1 MSLVLLPLP
10 LLFWRLSSIELEF
23 EVEVEVEVEVRVW
36 EAPSFSQ
43 V

>member
-23 EVEVEVEVEVRVW
+23 EVEVEVEVRVW